1 MAYVM
6 QLLPDEME
14 LDVIKLALREFA
26 ISAETS
32 PANVDIAWGILA
44 TIHKAE
50 SDNRARESAKNARQN
65 PLI

>member
-6 QLLPDEME
+6 QLLPDEVE
-14 LDVIKLALREFA
+14 LDVIRLALREFA
-26 ISAETS
+26 DNPIRS
-32 PANVDIAWGILA
+32 PLQVNTAWGILA
-44 TIHKAE
+44 VIHKAE